1 MFRPYWLQY
10 SASENECSQNL
21 IAVMTA
27 RLTVMYVPPIEG
39 SEIRVWK
46 ADTPTNWIVLIEKG
60 QSVASKSRD
69 YTYPAKLLV
78 TVTAMKNINH
88 AHESG
93 VPGKVATIAIP
104 TNAKNTLAQYAFNHG
119 LNGFSPLDQVPAN
132 QPPTI

>member
-1 MFRPYWLQY
+1 M
-10 SASENECSQNL
+10 
-21 IAVMTA
+21 
-27 RLTVMYVPPIEG
+27 EG

-46 ADTPTNWIVLIEKG
+46 AETPTNWIVLMGKD
-60 QSVASKSRD
+60 QSIAPRSRD

-78 TVTAMKNINH
+78 TVTATKSMNH

-119 LNGFSPLDQVPAN
+119 LSGFSPLDHVPASH
-132 QPPTI
+132 PPTI